1 MKVSSKSKCSA
12 LRGWIKV
19 QAWRWGLCVTIYDS
33 LQFLIVALAIVGL
46 ALAAEKDG
54 EATIVDGSEKVA
66 EYFNANGYDYK
77 FKTSNT
83 IVKQEQLD
91 LTSNIVTGEYE
102 YVDPDGELLKSF
114 DKHND
119 RWLTG
124 LSSLLSR

>member
-1 MKVSSKSKCSA
+1 VQTCLPSAKVF
-12 LRGWIKV
+12 
-19 QAWRWGLCVTIYDS
+19 TS

-66 EYFNANGYDYK
+66 EYFTQNGYDYK

-91 LTSNIVTGEYE
+91 LGNGIVTGEYE
-102 YVDPDGELLKSF
+102 YVDPEGELLIAMRRLI
-114 DKHND
+114 D
-119 RWLTG
+119 G
-124 LSSLLSR
+124 E